1 MIQTRSYTTRS
12 EFEQYHFSTLVT
24 GAVPLVLLLIQT
36 FLPKVFP
43 RLIILDLPLI
53 AVIFFAVA
61 RRNPIYGAITGATI
75 GLLQDALTGQPI
87 GIFGMAKTIIGYAA
101 SSIGLQ
107 VDVENIT
114 TRILMNFGFSI
125 VQSGL
130 LFFIKHFLLGI
141 TAYKILWLHEL
152 YRAIFN
158 TMVAIPIFLML
169 DRTKRRE

>member
-1 MIQTRSYTTRS
+1 MASRSYTSRS
-12 EFEQYHFSTLVT
+12 EFEQYRFSIPVT
-24 GAVPLVLLLIQT
+24 IAVPLVLI
-36 FLPKVFP
+36 FLQAFVPKVFW
-43 RLIILDLPLI
+43 RFEILDLPLI

-61 RRNPIYGAITGATI
+61 ITGAVI
-75 GLLQDALTGQPI
+75 GLAQDAFTGLPI
-87 GIFGMAKTIIGYAA
+87 GINGIAKTIVGYAA

-125 VQSGL
+125 LQSAL
-130 LFFIKHFLLGI
+130 LFLIQHFLLGI
-141 TAYKILWLHEL
+141 GTYKILWLHDL

-158 TMVAIPIFLML
+158 TLIAIPIFLLL